1 MLGSLVIVVLGV
13 KVVTVRY
20 VRMVRG
26 FHVIAGFVMLGGLI
40 VMLRSVPA
48 VFCRVPVV
56 LGGFL
61 VIGHGV
67 SPFFA
72 YRTKN
77 VRCTGRS
84 PCGASALRPCTTA
97 LTHNLSAS
105 SRRTD
110 CPRDLRR
117 RPMFPSSL
125 VAAAA

>member
-1 MLGSLVIVVLGV
+1 MIPIAAQQFMCERAGAKATVACASAYALEIPRWAVAELGSNGPVLGCVMLGSLVIVVLGV

-40 VMLRSVPA
+40 VMVRSVPA

-61 VIGHGV
+61 VIGHVV
-67 SPFFA
+67 SPFFG

-77 VRCTGRS
+77 VRCT
-84 PCGASALRPCTTA
+84 
-97 LTHNLSAS
+97 
-105 SRRTD
+105 
-110 CPRDLRR
+110 
-117 RPMFPSSL
+117 
-125 VAAAA
+125 